1 MNKEKK
7 FVLMTNQKW
16 KEYKVDKKTSDL
28 MNALEEMRE
37 NQKKRDFM
45 EWLNLNLIIY
55 GDERDNERPICVKKV
70 LKNLIDDINKIVE
83 EKGRAITNKKRLRDT
98 IASMIYKESR
108 YGR

>member
-37 NQKKRDFM
+37 NQKK
-45 EWLNLNLIIY
+45 EILWN
-55 GDERDNERPICVKKV
+55 G
-70 LKNLIDDINKIVE
+70 
-83 EKGRAITNKKRLRDT
+83 
-98 IASMIYKESR
+98 
-108 YGR
+108 